1 LRFRLQP
8 RELVGLEGQGRK
20 PVSVERGMRRSWEWE
35 GMDDEDGK
43 GERRKAEVASVGD
56 GIFGK
61 ISGMSSDGFNTVT
74 QV

>member
-1 LRFRLQP
+1 M
-8 RELVGLEGQGRK
+8 
-20 PVSVERGMRRSWEWE
+20 SVERGMRRSWEWE